1 MLNSLSVA
9 FFRFRLSVLQSIKST
24 HERRE
29 DYWTGDPASAHLLE
43 VLMPLRRC
51 WNDPTKVVFM
61 FQLPCWPY
69 EVSWG
74 TLGFEDMSEL

>member
-1 MLNSLSVA
+1 MFSV
-9 FFRFRLSVLQSIKST
+9 REVNWT
-24 HERRE
+24 PTGRRKEVE

-43 VLMPLRRC
+43 VLMPLQRC
-51 WNDPTKVVFM
+51 WNDPTEVVFM
-61 FQLPCWPY
+61 FLLPCWPY